1 MEIFLSL
8 LFLILGFILI
18 IVGGDIFVECL
29 IKIAKKMK
37 ISPLIIGATIAS
49 IATTLPEIIVGIISA
64 CQSSTELAVGNAIGS
79 MIANIAFV
87 CGLSIAFLPAPT
99 KDRDAFRAILIL
111 ICTALVFVFGTN
123 GTLNWIEGAILLAL
137 FVVYMLGNVLIAKK
151 QNNIDFETEEESGG
165 KFKTLISKTIEK
177 TWGLILLTILTA
189 GAIGG
194 GAYLLVEGATGLAS
208 IVGIPESV
216 IGLTVVALGTSLP
229 ELVTAINSIKK
240 KVPSLAL
247 GNLVG
252 ASIINI
258 TLIVGLVSVI
268 CNKTEVP
275 FLRTDLYISLPILF
289 LCILILYLPVVIC
302 KKTQRWQGI
311 CLLIIYIL
319 YISYLVT
326 TTIIGFSL

>member
-1 MEIFLSL
+1 MEIFLSS
-8 LFLILGFILI
+8 LFLLLGFALI
-18 IVGGDIFVECL
+18 IIGGDVFVECL
-29 IKIAKKMK
+29 IKIAKKLK

-64 CQSSTELAVGNAIGS
+64 CQGSTDLAVGNAIGS
-79 MIANIAFV
+79 MIANIAFI
-87 CGLSIAFLPAPT
+87 CGLSIAFLPAKT
-99 KDRDAFRAILIL
+99 KDRDAFRGILIL
-111 ICTALVFVFGTN
+111 ICTIIVFVFGTN
-123 GTLNWIEGAILLAL
+123 GTLNWIEGCVLLAL
-137 FVVYMLGNVLIAKK
+137 FVVYMLGNVFIAKK
-151 QNNIDFETEEESGG
+151 SGQVDFETEEEESG
-165 KFKTLISKTIEK
+165 KFKVFVSNTINK
-177 TWGLILLTILTA
+177 TWGLILLTLLTA

-194 GAYLLVEGATGLAS
+194 GSYLLVQGATGLAS
-208 IVGIPESV
+208 LVGIPESV

-268 CNKTEVP
+268 ANKTEVP
-275 FLRTDLYISLPILF
+275 FLKTDLYISLPILF
-289 LCILILYLPVVIC
+289 LCILVLYLPVIIL

-311 CLLIIYIL
+311 CLLVIYIL
-319 YISYLVT
+319 YISYLIT